1 MKSIFDKVSIVLVG
15 TTHPGNIGAVARAMK
30 AMNQRN
36 LRLVSPLHFPS
47 AEASARAAGADDIL
61 AECQQFSSL
70 EEAINDCD
78 LVIGTS
84 ARIRGIP
91 WPMILPQECAKK
103 IFEKDYSSIAIVF
116 GRESS
121 GLSNEE
127 LQLCNLVLKIPTNS
141 EYTSLNLAAAVQIIC
156 YEIYLLACDI
166 DTIEY
171 KKANL
176 VFISQEKM
184 EQFYK
189 HLEECFIQVGFYDTN
204 NPKKLMHRIR
214 RLFNR
219 SQLYE
224 SEWKILRGFLSK
236 ILERTKNN
244 NKNIHN

>member
-1 MKSIFDKVSIVLVG
+1 MKSIFDKISLVLVG
-15 TTHPGNIGAVARAMK
+15 TTHPGNIGAAARAMK
-30 AMNQRN
+30 AMSQKN
-36 LRLVSPLHFPS
+36 LRLVNPLHFPS

-61 AECQQFSSL
+61 ARCQQFSSL
-70 EEAINDCD
+70 EEAIKDCD
-78 LVIGTS
+78 LVVGTS

-91 WPMILPQECAKK
+91 WPMVLPRECAKN
-103 IFEKDYSSIAIVF
+103 IFEKDYSSVAIVF

-156 YEIYLLACDI
+156 YEIYLLACDV

-171 KKANL
+171 KKDNL
-176 VFISQEKM
+176 AFIDQGKM

-219 SQLYE
+219 AQLYE
-224 SEWKILRGFLSK
+224 SEWKILRGFISK
-236 ILERTKNN
+236 IQEKTKVT
-244 NKNIHN
+244 NKNTHN

>member
-1 MKSIFDKVSIVLVG
+1 MKSIFDKISLVLVG
-15 TTHPGNIGAVARAMK
+15 TTHPGNIGAAARAMK
-30 AMNQRN
+30 AMSQKN
-36 LRLVSPLHFPS
+36 LRLVNPLHFPS

-61 AECQQFSSL
+61 ARCQQFSSL
-70 EEAINDCD
+70 EEAIKDCD

-91 WPMILPQECAKK
+91 WPMILPRECAKN
-103 IFEKDYSSIAIVF
+103 IFEKDYSSVAIVF

-156 YEIYLLACDI
+156 YEIYLLACDV

-171 KKANL
+171 KKDNL
-176 VFISQEKM
+176 AFIDQGKM

-189 HLEECFIQVGFYDTN
+189 HLEECFIRVGFYDTN

-219 SQLYE
+219 AQLYE
-224 SEWKILRGFLSK
+224 SEWKILRGFISK
-236 ILERTKNN
+236 IQEKTKVT
-244 NKNIHN
+244 NKNTHN

>member
-1 MKSIFDKVSIVLVG
+1 MESFFDKVCMVLVG
-15 TTHPGNIGAVARAMK
+15 TTHPGNIGAAARAMK
-30 AMNQRN
+30 AMNQKN
-36 LRLVSPLHFPS
+36 LRLVNPLHFPS

-61 AECQQFSSL
+61 ASCKQFSSL
-70 EEAINDCD
+70 EEAIKDCD

-91 WPMILPQECAKK
+91 WPMILPRECAKK
-103 IFEKDYSSIAIVF
+103 IFEKNYSSIAIVF

-127 LQLCNLVLKIPTNS
+127 LQLCNLALKIPTNS
-141 EYTSLNLAAAVQIIC
+141 EYASLNLAAAVQIIC
-156 YEIYLLACDI
+156 YEIYLRIYDI

-171 KKANL
+171 KKASL
-176 VFISQEKM
+176 AFIDQEKM

-189 HLEECFIQVGFYDTN
+189 HLEASFVQVGFYDTN

-219 SQLYE
+219 AQLYE
-224 SEWKILRGFLSK
+224 SEWKILRGFMSK
-236 ILERTKNN
+236 IQEKTKASNEN
-244 NKNIHN
+244 TDN